1 MKDVDGWSLLYAKLN
16 ELAKAARNSKQSR
29 ASTPAL

>member
-1 MKDVDGWSLLYAKLN
+1 MKDVDGWSLLYAELN
-16 ELAKAARNSKQSR
+16 ELAKAARNSKQPR